1 MSDQSTEDEFF
12 QGKRPWSKI
21 KDQVLGG
28 YLPPYLRKVAKLGR
42 RIILIDCFAGPGKF
56 QDGSH
61 GSPLVMCGEAQKHA
75 AGRCIGV
82 FVNKEKAHHE
92 RLTQILGTYIRQKIA
107 YTILGDSQDLLKKIT
122 EIAQKDTLFIYLDP
136 FGLRGC
142 EFGVLKA
149 LLERGNQASTEILVN
164 LSMPTFHRLAAR
176 KAVAEGRGE
185 SALIRSFHRTLDGVL
200 GGDYW
205 RKYAFDDK
213 LRPEEKERKV
223 MEEYQKI
230 LRGLL
235 PYAGSCPVQEASGS
249 RVKYYITFC
258 SRHPDAMRLMNDIMF
273 KAYNEHLH
281 WAALADMPLLACV
294 MPDWQTQR
302 ERALVLLKRIVL
314 EVVQKRP
321 GRTRMEAWDVILSDH
336 FMKFA
341 GSEYRSAVQELVE
354 KGYLTCPTPHKTKRL
369 NDDCVLNPGKEAAS

>member
-28 YLPPYLRKVAKLGR
+28 YLPPYLAKVSKLGR

-75 AGRCIGV
+75 AGKCIGI
-82 FVNKEKAHHE
+82 FVNKEKSHHE
-92 RLTQILGTYIRQKIA
+92 RLSKTLGTYISQKIA
-107 YTILGDSQDLLKKIT
+107 HTILGDSQDLLKKVN

-149 LLERGNQASTEILVN
+149 LLERGDQASTEILVN

-176 KAVAEGRGE
+176 KAVAEGRGDTP
-185 SALIRSFHRTLDGVL
+185 IIQGFHRTLDGVF

-213 LRPEEKERKV
+213 LLPEEKERKV
-223 MEEYQKI
+223 MEEYHTM
-230 LRGLL
+230 LRGLMGF
-235 PYAGSCPVQEASGS
+235 AGSCPVQEASGS

-258 SRHPDAMRLMNDIMF
+258 AKHPDAPFLMNDIMF
-273 KAYNEHLH
+273 NAYNEHLH
-281 WAALADMPLLACV
+281 GAALADMPLLASV
-294 MPDWQTQR
+294 MPDWRAER
-302 ERALVLLKRIVL
+302 ESVSVLLKRVIID
-314 EVVQKRP
+314 EVKKQP
-321 GRTRMEAWDVILSDH
+321 GRTRRKVWDAILAEQ
-336 FMKFA
+336 FMKFSS
-341 GSEYRSAVQELVE
+341 SEYRNAVQELVE
-354 KGYLTCPTPHKTKRL
+354 KGDLTSPTPRKTKRL
-369 NDDCVLNPGKEAAS
+369 NDDCVLNPGKEEAP